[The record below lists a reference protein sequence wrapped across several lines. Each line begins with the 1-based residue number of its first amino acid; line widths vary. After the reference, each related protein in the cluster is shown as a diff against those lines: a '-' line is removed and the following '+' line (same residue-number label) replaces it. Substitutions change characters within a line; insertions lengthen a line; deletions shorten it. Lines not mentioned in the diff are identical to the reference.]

1 MQEPDFASPGDR
13 FKWLAD
19 QGVRYHQAS
28 NLRYGTADPAGEA
41 NDIVLTQIENLLADP
56 EQRPQF
62 LGWVTGKVQQRRKD
76 LFNAKF
82 AETGDAALAQKFS
95 FEREPYQPPI
105 ATIDQD
111 PELAKFDPANFQDL
125 AGKNAFRDWL
135 VEPVARY
142 VVGRAQAITDLAI
155 GVANMLPGV
164 EIPAHDVYSRTRAA
178 FDAITSGDYSNYGQ
192 LKRLAELR
200 TQSYDESRGLGLK
213 IVQGGATA
221 AGNIKGMMT
230 GPGKAIFG
238 RGNQLAETLLSRSP
252 KWAQAAAGSA
262 AGFGTYN
269 FIANPAN
276 QGQGGA
282 LDRSVDAL
290 VGGLAGTAA
299 AGASALGR
307 AIVRKMT
314 AKAVD
319 PLFKEAERQVAS
331 GMPVNEA
338 HKRAFQRWATD
349 SGLRP
354 AAGELAE
361 DFRRR
366 VIASFVDAGAPGMM
380 PMGRKLVG
388 EGLRS
393 LVEGGAMSMID
404 AHFLRNFFDG
414 VMGDEK
420 ALKDAF
426 EHYATTA
433 LGLGIL
439 NAGGS
444 FQLLRHQQ
452 RAQPTEFRL
461 HGRRGEPGPQGPTSS
476 EINPKDGSGSG
487 REVMVRPDDPK
498 FPMPDGP
505 LNVYQE
511 PPAIPNRAVGEEQR
525 FWQDTIQKAAA
536 EDAQL
541 REDVYATKVDDRLAN
556 AANEPNDAI
565 ELPYDMVRLGWTAVE
580 PPARKAEI
588 MDAAVKAVVPEA
600 AKDKPALVREA
611 IPAEMK
617 RDASFE
623 APQSPRIFRLA
634 DSPYSYIIE
643 GDVARPNARLR
654 EATGLPAKM
663 PRDQFLSTV
672 AKMTVVSQL
681 QAKATLPGEEI
692 TATGWVADAKDVDGP
707 GVVRTIRFGEVVE
720 RPLAPQGEWKP
731 AKKIPVRKP
740 DPIPQEQQDVASAL
754 QEVAKRPDLAP
765 EDQAVLGAS
774 IGVLNTVSAAKD
786 FAVAETV
793 QALQSGA
800 LAQQLAGPP
809 EAAAAA
815 VKAVGEMLTTK
826 SPEVALQDMQR
837 KPYAGKTADMLMNE
851 ASAAA
856 TQAGYPE
863 LPFGRPDR
871 SRQLE
876 LETGKLN
883 KTQREYEATQM
894 PSDKLVKKLGERKGK
909 VAAIKQQIADETS
922 AVRAHARA
930 RADYLLRSYPDLFK
944 ATSEYPFAVGTEEF
958 SSLLR
963 NQPKDRSGESGAVD
977 IVSLLTAAARAP
989 MAVVSRVLDRPMM
1002 TNLFEDYLGRL
1013 SRHEPAIVD
1022 RFMRSATET
1031 SKVRGELQPPIR
1043 MLHEL
1048 GTNYPANLTD
1058 VRWDQNT
1065 RSGPDGFQLF
1075 GDQRFMARA
1084 GVTRSSMTRESAPYV
1099 EIMDDLYAETRQIA
1113 HDLGFEVGGKVVSEV
1128 AREVRRVQQT
1138 TADFF
1143 QLARKLDPDLIAAIA
1158 HWSRLTPA
1166 DVERALIEDGFT
1178 DAKPLHRDDPI
1189 EHKSKLLIP
1198 AWIEIDGKTMRLIET
1213 RPVQHAERLVS
1224 SFSARAGLVAEFGL
1238 DRASQN
1244 NPTQPYSEVVKQ
1256 ARTPEGRE
1264 LLKKVFREASGIK
1277 IYDEYQYERQI
1288 HDLLGPLA
1296 SLYASLKLNSVRA
1309 AVQNIAEPL
1318 ATASAVLG
1326 YVHVGKAMAE
1336 VARAFVTPGGM
1347 EALKQRMVDEGG
1359 FLRVTHEGVADAE
1372 GVGEKVQAAA
1382 RLASAMFG
1390 PTQGVADLSIR
1401 LALGNVVD
1409 AMREGN
1415 GGAAGRA
1422 LARYM
1427 RLDPRQAERLAAGR
1441 GTADEYDY
1449 LLHGTMARMTGQN
1462 ETAYNKSAASEAAK
1476 RFMVKFMRYSIQRTQ
1491 DWVSKAREYRN
1502 ARTEEDRNAAAAD
1515 MYRLLFGTYASG
1527 VVGKA
1532 AAALLTGGV
1541 TALLEAIED
1550 STTTWSGIGTTLA
1563 SGVLGG
1569 MGSFLA
1575 NAGSMLLSAD
1585 KDDRGKAADGLL
1597 SAIAP
1602 VGMAKELVE
1611 GITSLV
1617 AGDKD
1622 QSPTYRGH
1630 STLGKLWLMAQR
1642 TAPLLRD
1649 IDRGMLGLQP
1659 LAITTNPDVAASRS
1673 RMMQHP
1679 LWKASMEKRGVQGTA
1694 GEFNNLMRSFELELR
1709 DKEGPEGVNP
1719 SDMARRIDDELPSDK
1734 INSAIQSIR
1743 SRKQLDW
1750 VGDLTAEEQAEF
1762 TRYMGETRMATLRGY
1777 DRVLEAVADE
1787 LKRRK
1792 PRKFGSRRR

>member
-41 NDIVLTQIENLLADP
+41 NDVVLTQIENLLADP

-95 FEREPYQPPI
+95 FEKEPYQPPI
-105 ATIDQD
+105 ATLDQD

-155 GVANMLPGV
+155 GAANMLPGV

-178 FDAITSGDYSNYGQ
+178 FDAITSGDFSNYGQ

-200 TQSYDESRGLGLK
+200 TQSYDESRGLGLA

-238 RGNQLAETLLSRSP
+238 RGNQLAETLLARSP

-262 AGFGTYN
+262 AGFGIYN
-269 FIANPAN
+269 FIANPDD

-282 LDRSVDAL
+282 LDRSADAL
-290 VGGLAGTAA
+290 VGGIAGTAA
-299 AGASALGR
+299 AGATALGR

-319 PLFKEAERQVAS
+319 PLFKEAERQAAS

-393 LVEGGAMSMID
+393 LVEGGAMSMVD

-420 ALKDAF
+420 ALKEAW

-444 FQLLRHQQ
+444 FQLLRHKQ
-452 RAQPTEFRL
+452 RAQPTEFRI
-461 HGRRGEPGPQGPTSS
+461 GGKQGESGPQGPTSS

-498 FPMPDGP
+498 SPMPDGP

-511 PPAIPNRAVGEEQR
+511 PPALPNRAVGEEQR

-588 MDAAVKAVVPEA
+588 MDAAVKAVVPDVA
-600 AKDKPALVREA
+600 RDKPALVREA

-634 DSPYSYIIE
+634 DSPYSYIVE
-643 GDVARPNARLR
+643 GDVARPSARLR

-826 SPEVALQDMQR
+826 SPEVALQDMASGLAPKWAKQNIEIPTRRQKSYTKANMQTVREMVTENTPVEADVYGPMAVHKSVEGKGYSLTHMPTGRRAASSMGKGNLKALATKLAEIPGVENPDVDALPLKEMQQAIATWKEQGGEQR
-837 KPYAGKTADMLMNE
+837 TAM
-851 ASAAA
+851 
-856 TQAGYPE
+856 
-863 LPFGRPDR
+863 
-871 SRQLE
+871 
-876 LETGKLN
+876 
-883 KTQREYEATQM
+883 
-894 PSDKLVKKLGERKGK
+894 
-909 VAAIKQQIADETS
+909 
-922 AVRAHARA
+922 
-930 RADYLLRSYPDLFK
+930 
-944 ATSEYPFAVGTEEF
+944 
-958 SSLLR
+958 
-963 NQPKDRSGESGAVD
+963 DRSGESGAVD

-989 MAVVSRVLDRPMM
+989 MAVVSRLLDQPVL

-1084 GVTRSSMTRESAPYV
+1084 GVNRSSMTRESAPYV
-1099 EIMDDLYAETRQIA
+1099 EIMDDLYAETRLIA

-1213 RPVQHAERLVS
+1213 RPVQHAERLAS

-1238 DRASQN
+1238 DKASKN
-1244 NPTQPYSEVVKQ
+1244 NPTQPYSEVVNQ

-1277 IYDEYQYERQI
+1277 VYDEYQYERQI
-1288 HDLLGPLA
+1288 HDLLGPLS

-1372 GVGEKVQAAA
+1372 GVGEKVQAVA

-1409 AMREGN
+1409 AMRRGD

-1427 RLDPRQAERLAAGR
+1427 RLDPQQAERLAAGR
-1441 GTADEYDY
+1441 GTTDEYDY

-1462 ETAYNKSAASEAAK
+1462 ETAYNKAAASEAAK

-1563 SGVLGG
+1563 SGILGG

-1575 NAGSMLLSAD
+1575 NASSMLLSAD

-1611 GITSLV
+1611 GIRSLV
-1617 AGDKD
+1617 AGDED

-1630 STLGKLWLMAQR
+1630 STLGKFWLIAQR
-1642 TAPLLRD
+1642 AAPLLRD
-1649 IDRGMLGLQP
+1649 IDRGLLGLQP

-1679 LWKASMEKRGVQGTA
+1679 LWKASMEKRVVQGNA
-1694 GEFNNLMRSFELELR
+1694 NEFNNLMRSFELELR
-1709 DKEGPEGVNP
+1709 DKEGPEGVQP
-1719 SDMARRIDDELPSDK
+1719 SDMARRIDEELPSDK
-1734 INSAIQSIR
+1734 INSAIKSIR

-1750 VGDLTAEEQAEF
+1750 VSDLTADEQAEF
-1762 TRYMGETRMATLRGY
+1762 TRYMGETRLATLRGY

-1787 LKRRK
+1787 LQRRK

>member
-800 LAQQLAGPP
+800 LAQHLAGPP

-826 SPEVALQDMQR
+826 SPEVALQDMASGLAPKWAKQNIEIPTR
-837 KPYAGKTADMLMNE
+837 RQKSYTNANMQTVREMVTENTPVEADVYGPMAVHKSVEGKGYSLTHMPTGRR
-851 ASAAA
+851 AA
-856 TQAGYPE
+856 TSMGKGNLKALATKLAEIPGVGNPDVDALPLKEMQQAIATWREQGGE
-863 LPFGRPDR
+863 
-871 SRQLE
+871 
-876 LETGKLN
+876 
-883 KTQREYEATQM
+883 QR
-894 PSDKLVKKLGERKGK
+894 
-909 VAAIKQQIADETS
+909 AAM
-922 AVRAHARA
+922 
-930 RADYLLRSYPDLFK
+930 
-944 ATSEYPFAVGTEEF
+944 G
-958 SSLLR
+958 
-963 NQPKDRSGESGAVD
+963 RSGESGAVD

-989 MAVVSRVLDRPMM
+989 MAVVSRVLDWPLM

-1031 SKVRGELQPPIR
+1031 SRVRGELQPPIR

-1048 GTNYPANLTD
+1048 GTNYPADLTD

-1084 GVTRSSMTRESAPYV
+1084 GVNRTSMTRASAPYV

-1158 HWSRLTPA
+1158 HWSRLTPS

-1288 HDLLGPLA
+1288 HDMLGPLA
-1296 SLYASLKLNSVRA
+1296 SLYASLKLSSVRA

-1359 FLRVTHEGVADAE
+1359 FLRVTHEDVADAE

-1409 AMREGN
+1409 AMRAGN

-1427 RLDPRQAERLAAGR
+1427 RLDPQQAERLAAGR
-1441 GTADEYDY
+1441 GTTDEYDY

-1462 ETAYNKSAASEAAK
+1462 ETAYNKAAASEAAK

-1502 ARTEEDRNAAAAD
+1502 ARTEEGRNAAAAD

-1585 KDDRGKAADGLL
+1585 RDDRGKAADGLL